1 MKRILLAATAAVL
14 IAGPALAGSCPKH
27 MKAIDAALAK
37 SPQLSSAELDQVKKA
52 RSDGEALHKSG
63 KHGDSI
69 KTLAKAEEILKIMM

>member
-37 SPQLSSAELDQVKKA
+37 NPQLSSAQLDEVKKA
-52 RSDGEALHKSG
+52 RSEGEALHKAK
-63 KHGDSI
+63 KHGDSLS
-69 KTLAKAEEILKIMM
+69 TLAQAEKILKISM